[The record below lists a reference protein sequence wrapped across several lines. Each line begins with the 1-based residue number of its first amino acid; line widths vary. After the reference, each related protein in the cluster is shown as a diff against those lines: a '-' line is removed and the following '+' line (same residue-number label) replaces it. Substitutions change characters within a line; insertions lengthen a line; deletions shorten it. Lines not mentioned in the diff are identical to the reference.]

1 MKNFKEFIEEVD
13 SVVKEPTETRSDI
26 AKRKFEMSKEKST
39 SASIGTGS
47 AVSKG
52 GARFFSTKRS
62 KKVEK
67 D

>member
-1 MKNFKEFIEEVD
+1 MKKFKEFIENVD
-13 SVVKEPTETRSDI
+13 SVVKEPIETRSDV
-26 AKRKFEMSKEKST
+26 ARRKFEMSKEKST
-39 SASIGTGS
+39 SASIKTGS

-52 GARFFSTKRS
+52 GARFFSTKKS

>member
-1 MKNFKEFIEEVD
+1 MKKFKEFIEEVD
-13 SVVKEPTETRSDI
+13 STETRSDV

-39 SASIGTGS
+39 SISVGSGS

-52 GARFFSTKRS
+52 GARFFSTKKS
-62 KKVEK
+62 KKVEN

>member
-1 MKNFKEFIEEVD
+1 MKKFKEFIEEVD
-13 SVVKEPTETRSDI
+13 STETRSDV

-39 SASIGTGS
+39 SISVGTGS

-52 GARFFSTKRS
+52 GARFFSTKKS
-62 KKVEK
+62 KKVEN

>member
-1 MKNFKEFIEEVD
+1 MKKFKEFIEEVD
-13 SVVKEPTETRSDI
+13 STETRSDV

-39 SASIGTGS
+39 SISLGTGS

-52 GARFFSTKRS
+52 GARFFSTKKS
-62 KKVEK
+62 KKVEN